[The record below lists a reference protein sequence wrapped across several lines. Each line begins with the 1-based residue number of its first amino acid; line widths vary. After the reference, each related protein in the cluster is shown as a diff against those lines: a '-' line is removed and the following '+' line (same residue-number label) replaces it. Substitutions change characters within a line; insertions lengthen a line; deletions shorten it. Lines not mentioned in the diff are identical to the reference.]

1 MNLNSINPLRT
12 GAIGV
17 LVIAAALLAAVFV
30 PKAAFTA
37 NTERYTANV
46 ANASGLRT
54 GDQVSVAGVPSGRVT
69 DMRLGTDHV
78 VVEFRLDRHQR
89 LRDRS
94 SAEIKIR
101 TVLGKRS
108 LSIRPAGTAPMRPGD
123 VIPVSRTSVPFD
135 VGQLSR
141 AASGSTGKLDM
152 RAIRGAMST
161 LDRNLPHDPKL
172 VGDTLQGI
180 TGVSK
185 LLAKRNGQIQR
196 LLDGA
201 RSATDML
208 VGQRK
213 HISRL
218 LGNTKVMAQYLTQQR
233 TQIGR
238 LLKVTDHLTKQLT
251 GLITANKAKVGPLL
265 SNLRTLGDGLH
276 KHQRLLSK
284 TLQNLHHGAK
294 YLSNATGNGPWIDF
308 AVPGLALT
316 DNMACTLGLAK
327 GCK

>member
-17 LVIAAALLAAVFV
+17 LVIAVALLAAVLV
-30 PKAAFTA
+30 PKVAFTA
-37 NTERYTANV
+37 NTDEYTANV

-54 GDQVSVAGVPSGRVT
+54 GDQVYVAGVPSGRVT
-69 DMRLGTDHV
+69 DMRLAKDHV
-78 VVEFRLDRHQR
+78 AVEFRLDHHQH

-94 SAEIKIR
+94 SAEIKIQ
-101 TVLGKRS
+101 TVLGKRY
-108 LSIRPAGTAPMRPGD
+108 LSVRPGGSSRMRPGE

-135 VGQLSR
+135 VGKLSR
-141 AASGSTGKLDM
+141 SASAKTGRLDTG
-152 RAIRGAMST
+152 AIRDAMST

-172 VGDTLQGI
+172 IGHTLQGI

-201 RSATDML
+201 KSATDML
-208 VGQRK
+208 VGQRQ
-213 HISRL
+213 HISSL
-218 LGNTKVMAQYLTQQR
+218 LGNAKVLARYLAQQR

-238 LLKVTDHLTKQLT
+238 LLKVTNHLTGQLNK
-251 GLITANKAKVGPLL
+251 LIAANKAKVGPLL
-265 SNLRTLGDGLH
+265 ANLRTLGDGLH
-276 KHQRLLSK
+276 KHKRLLSN
-284 TLQNLHHGAK
+284 TLQNLHNGTK

-308 AVPGLALT
+308 AVPGLALP
-316 DNMACTLGLAK
+316 DNLACTLGLAK